1 MQPVTSV
8 GFQANFSRTRSS
20 ITRTGNEGQFSPVE
34 SIGSGYGAARL
45 SGGNCGATGL
55 DGELIKIQGVEKVEE
70 CSGSVGRH
78 RMPFL
83 R

>member
-1 MQPVTSV
+1 M
-8 GFQANFSRTRSS
+8 
-20 ITRTGNEGQFSPVE
+20 E